1 VKNRRNLVRF
11 AQKGRKKQITADAI
25 FDCGLVLVFTAP
37 ALVALLQKKKAAR
50 NHAASSFSETVS

>member
-1 VKNRRNLVRF
+1 LVRF

-50 NHAASSFSETVS
+50 NPRSQQLFETVS